1 MANDPQDDKERLA
14 AEFALGSMEQR
25 RRLLEIVRKK
35 RPDWWLLLLIGVLYA
50 TIIAA
55 SVKLDQG
62 ATVVVPALL
71 LVLVQ
76 IMVLTYSDLLHKRI
90 DALIALLQDEKLLKV
105 DRPKQ

>member
-14 AEFALGSMEQR
+14 AEFALGSMERR

-62 ATVVVPALL
+62 TIIVVSVLL

-90 DALIALLQDEKLLKV
+90 DALIALLQDEKLLKA
-105 DRPKQ
+105 DRLKE